1 VRRKMSKEL
10 NEEYEKEMIYGE
22 GIDEEFTTDGELH
35 EEKFLNKTF
44 GYTDTENSF
53 RIEKNG
59 VEYKLIKNIYDEE
72 NETEKEEEQKLSLY
86 KDVYLID
93 ENELVYAYDTKYE
106 KLVFLNK
113 ENDFKIIYVADE

>member
-1 VRRKMSKEL
+1 MSKEL

-59 VEYKLIKNIYDEE
+59 MEYKLIKNIYDEE